1 MEMYDLYKPFRN
13 DVRKMALGPSLI
25 RLWQYH
31 RRVAQS
37 GWLTLRPGVA
47 IPVWNL
53 HLIGRELVLNA
64 ARVGGEDTLSTDSG
78 LIRMVNHIRRI
89 STGISDRT
97 VASGN
102 DAMIA
107 MHPLVHQQ
115 VPWQFTRDEP
125 RMFRAFHVY
134 NHPELAP
141 IFERATG
148 LSVREMFVLAFA
160 IGGMA
165 TRQAGTN
172 ATQDY
177 SLFDVSPEARDAFFR
192 MTAADLGDV
201 HKVLKGRQ
209 RYDEGWEFTWN
220 ALQGFPL
227 ISVSHGKT
235 SDLWCPLPDFL
246 IRRVTDG
253 LFYDLVKS
261 GIPFGNEY
269 GRAFE
274 RYVGLLLNEMFEG
287 GRFSVSGEQPYT
299 VGKQSKHGVDWIVS
313 DSTGNLFIEC
323 KTRRISQ
330 EAKEVGESEALD
342 ESLDELAKAV
352 VQLYKNIDD
361 ATRGLS
367 KWVPNG
373 LPIYPLVV
381 TYENWYLFTPQVI
394 EYLLESVRRRLDEA
408 QLPREWTESM
418 PFVVASSSEFEE
430 AGQDIANFGIQ
441 RYCSALVAKEY
452 RHFQLRDFAQTN
464 FPDEPIVRRR
474 LLERTWEEIF
484 PKMQEWSGMA
494 QMKQAWSTRPAGV

>member
-13 DVRKMALGPSLI
+13 EIRKMALGPSLV
-25 RLWQYH
+25 RLWEYH
-31 RRVAQS
+31 RRVAWS
-37 GWLTLRPGVA
+37 GWLTLRPGTE

-53 HLIGRELVLNA
+53 HLLCRELVLNA
-64 ARVGGEDTLSTDSG
+64 ARVGGENTLSTDNG

-89 STGISDRT
+89 NAGISDRT

-102 DAMIA
+102 DALIA

-115 VPWQFTRDEP
+115 APWQFIRDEP

-141 IFERATG
+141 IFEKATG

-160 IGGMA
+160 IGGM
-165 TRQAGTN
+165 TKRQPGTN
-172 ATQDY
+172 AAQDY
-177 SLFDVSPEARDAFFR
+177 SGFDVAPEARDAFFR
-192 MTAADLGDV
+192 MTSASLGDIRNA
-201 HKVLKGRQ
+201 LNERQ
-209 RYDEGWEFTWN
+209 RYDECWEFTWN

-227 ISVSHGKT
+227 ISVDHGKT
-235 SDLWCPLPDFL
+235 SRLWCPLPDFL
-246 IRRVTDG
+246 LRRISEG

-274 RYVGLLLNEMFEG
+274 RYAGLLLHEMFEG
-287 GRFSVSGEQPYT
+287 EKFSVSGEQPYT
-299 VGKQSKHGVDWIVS
+299 VGKQLKHGVDWIVS
-313 DSTGNLFIEC
+313 DPTGNLFIEC

-361 ATRGLS
+361 AVRGVS

-381 TYENWYLFTPQVI
+381 TYEDWYLFTPVVI
-394 EYLLESVRRRLDEA
+394 TYLLESVRRRLEEA
-408 QLPREWTESM
+408 QLPKYLTESM
-418 PFVVASSSEFEE
+418 PFLVASSAEFEE

-441 RYCSALVAKEY
+441 RYCSALADSEY
-452 RHFQLRDFAQTN
+452 RHFQLRTFAQTK
-464 FPDEPIVRRR
+464 FPNEPLVRRR
-474 LLERTWEEIF
+474 LLGNTWDEIF
-484 PKMQEWSGMA
+484 PKMQKWSGMA
-494 QMKQAWSTRPAGV
+494 QMKKAWWTQPAGG